1 MSDADKKK
9 QLPNSMPKN
18 ILTDLAAEFLYSAE
32 VNSKDAYG
40 GLSESL
46 RDYQEDW
53 LKWAKCESP

>member
-46 RDYQEDW
+46 RDY
-53 LKWAKCESP
+53 